1 MWRKIRDTIQMIIL
15 TASMMGG
22 FFLGYL
28 YVWAWCGLPML
39 RWALIPTA
47 LLAGASEVGWLFWV
61 KYSKR

>member
-15 TASMMGG
+15 TASMTGG

-39 RWALIPTA
+39 RWALIPAA
-47 LLAGASEVGWLFWV
+47 LMAVASEVGFLLWI
-61 KYSKR
+61 KYGKR